1 MKINYLDKIANYLV
15 IGVVT
20 ILIIMVII
28 YITPRIALNIFLIML
43 GILFVGFIVY
53 EGISFINKKI
63 KKL

>member
-1 MKINYLDKIANYLV
+1 MKDDILDKIVNYFATG
-15 IGVVT
+15 IVT
-20 ILIIMVII
+20 ILIIMAII
-28 YITPRIALNIFLIML
+28 YITPRIALNIMLIIL